1 MGDNSI
7 QILAEN
13 TAGRANGG
21 SPYKTV
27 NPNEFEWL
35 LRFLGQALG
44 RGLDRRVV
52 VLSPEDKQL
61 ENLLALAAELQ
72 ARLNLRG
79 RLRRAG

>member
-1 MGDNSI
+1 MGDNSM

-13 TAGRANGG
+13 TVGRANGG

-35 LRFLGQALG
+35 LRFLGQTLG
-44 RGLDRRVV
+44 TGLDRRVV

-61 ENLLALAAELQ
+61 ENLLALAA
-72 ARLNLRG
+72 G
-79 RLRRAG
+79 SRRV